1 MIYALIGA
9 LVLQSAVLALTTRW
23 FLTELRQSHTAA
35 LQANGLPDAARKMQA
50 PSHARVKT
58 QVDDT
63 RARMEASGGVFSA
76 QNPFGNLPHK
86 PEGI

>member
-9 LVLQSAVLALTTRW
+9 VLLQSVALAVTTRW
-23 FLTELRQSHTAA
+23 YLTELRQSHAAA

-50 PSHARVKT
+50 PSHARVKA

-63 RARMEASGGVFSA
+63 RERMEANGGVFSA
-76 QNPFGNLPHK
+76 QNPFGNMPHK